1 MANPCASGATIQ
13 DMLDALETEV
23 EALRS
28 LASLAVPRGFAAV
41 APSAVRAEMEKA
53 SLTATELARIA
64 GVTREDEEDWLGSKV
79 PTPAWVLT
87 TVQLAAKLTPSER
100 RKMVRQPLG
109 QAIIPIQRVHPFSR
123 IEDL

>member
-1 MANPCASGATIQ
+1 MANTCASRATIQ
-13 DMLDALETEV
+13 EMLDTLETEV

-28 LASLAVPRGFAAV
+28 LAILGVPRGFAVV
-41 APSAVRAEMEKA
+41 APGSLRAELEKA
-53 SLTATELARIA
+53 SLTAMEFARIA
-64 GVTREDEEDWLGSKV
+64 EVPREDVEDWLSNKI

-87 TVQLAAKLTPSER
+87 TVQLAAQLTPSVR

-109 QAIIPIQRVHPFSR
+109 QAIIPTPRVHPFSR

>member
-13 DMLDALETEV
+13 EMLDALETEV

-28 LASLAVPRGFAAV
+28 LANLAVPRGFAVV
-41 APSAVRAEMEKA
+41 APSALRAEMEKA
-53 SLTATELARIA
+53 SLTATEFARIA
-64 GVTREDEEDWLGSKV
+64 GVSREDVEDWLGNKI

-87 TVQLAAKLTPSER
+87 TAQLAAQLTPSVR

>member
-1 MANPCASGATIQ
+1 MANPCASRATIQ
-13 DMLDALETEV
+13 EMLDALETEV

-28 LASLAVPRGFAAV
+28 LAILAVPRGFAVV
-41 APSAVRAEMEKA
+41 APGALRAEMEKA
-53 SLTATELARIA
+53 SLTATEFARIA
-64 GVTREDEEDWLGSKV
+64 GVPREDVEDWLGSKI

-87 TVQLAAKLTPSER
+87 TVQLAAQLAPSVR

-109 QAIIPIQRVHPFSR
+109 QAIIPTQKVHPFSR

>member
-1 MANPCASGATIQ
+1 MANPCASRATIQ
-13 DMLDALETEV
+13 EMLDILETEV

-28 LASLAVPRGFAAV
+28 LAVLAVPRGFAVV
-41 APSAVRAEMEKA
+41 APGALRAELEKA
-53 SLTATELARIA
+53 SLTALEFARIA
-64 GVTREDEEDWLGSKV
+64 EVPRDDVEGWLSNKI

-87 TVQLAAKLTPSER
+87 TVQLAAQLTPSVR

-109 QAIIPIQRVHPFSR
+109 PAIIPTARVHPFSR